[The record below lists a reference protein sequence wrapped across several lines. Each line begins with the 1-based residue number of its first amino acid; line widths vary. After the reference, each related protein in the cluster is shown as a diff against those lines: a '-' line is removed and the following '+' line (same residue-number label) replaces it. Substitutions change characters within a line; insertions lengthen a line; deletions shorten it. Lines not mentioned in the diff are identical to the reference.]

1 MLQLPLSATGA
12 PGREVGRFVVATKT
26 MPSPS
31 EADYIAARQSMM
43 ELIELYV
50 QLASEHIDKDRLDE
64 RAIAAMA
71 EVPRHL
77 FVPAELQH
85 VAYADSPIPIGCDKT
100 VSQPFM
106 VALMTDLLGI
116 EEGDRVLEI
125 GTGLG
130 YHTAILASLA
140 DEVFTVE
147 LHAELAQEGTK
158 RLGAIGYENIHF
170 KVGDGAQGWPEQ
182 APFDRIMVA
191 AAPELLPPALL
202 QQLKP
207 GGRMVVPAGLLD
219 QQQLS
224 VVDKDLDG
232 RIATREIL
240 QVVFSPLIR
249 SH

>member
-1 MLQLPLSATGA
+1 
-12 PGREVGRFVVATKT
+12 

-31 EADYIAARQSMM
+31 EVDYIAARQSMV
-43 ELIELYV
+43 ELIQLYV
-50 QLASEHIDKDRLDE
+50 QLAGVHTDKDRLDE
-64 RAIAAMA
+64 RVAAAMA

-77 FVPAELQH
+77 FVPAELQQM
-85 VAYADSPIPIGCDKT
+85 AYADSPLPIGCDKT

-130 YHTAILASLA
+130 YHAAILAQLA
-140 DEVFTVE
+140 KEVSTVE
-147 LHAELAQEGTK
+147 IHAELAQEART
-158 RLGAIGYENIHF
+158 RLAANGYENIQF

-207 GGRMVVPAGLLD
+207 GGRLVAPAGLAD
-219 QQQLS
+219 RQQLL
-224 VVDKDLDG
+224 VVDKDLNG
-232 RIATREIL
+232 RIATREML
-240 QVVFSPLIR
+240 QVVFSPLIT